1 MVWLQ
6 EMMFK
11 GAMDMKIRTGTYLIK
26 EGFSNIKRNRMMSVA
41 SVGSVAAALIILG
54 LVFLLIINMNH
65 MVEEVKQQFDS
76 IQIYLLDDVEDSE
89 ILAIKAELEGLD
101 GIRALEFE
109 SKEDALKNIKEKW
122 GDQAYLLEGLESN
135 PLPNS
140 IIIYVEDIAY
150 SDKIVAEVS
159 GISGIEEVRYYN
171 DIVQKLITIANF
183 IRLLGL
189 AIIAILV
196 FLSIFII
203 GNTIKLTVA
212 ARKRE
217 INIMKYVGATNWFIR
232 WPFFVEGM
240 VLGLLGAIIS
250 LAIVYFGYS
259 YIYNAISQQI
269 YMLFTT
275 YIVSVNEIIKDMMVI
290 FVVLGM
296 GIGALGSILSMRK
309 YLEV

>member
-1 MVWLQ
+1 
-6 EMMFK
+6 
-11 GAMDMKIRTGTYLIK
+11 MKIRTATYLIK
-26 EGFSNIKRNRMMSVA
+26 EGFVNIRRNIMMSIA

-54 LVFLLIINMNH
+54 MVFLLIINMNH
-65 MVEEVKQQFDS
+65 MVEDVKQQFDS
-76 IQIYLLDDVEDSE
+76 IQLYLRDDVENSE
-89 ILAIKAELEGLD
+89 ILAIKSRLEGVE
-101 GIRALEFE
+101 GIRGLEFE
-109 SKEDALKNIKEKW
+109 SKEEALSNIKEKW

-140 IIIYVEDIAY
+140 IIIYVKDIAY
-150 SDKIVAEVS
+150 SDSIVAEVS
-159 GISGIEEVRYYN
+159 GISGIEEVKYYN
-171 DIVQKLITIANF
+171 DIVQKLISIANF

-217 INIMKYVGATNWFIR
+217 IKIMKYVGATNWFIR

-250 LAIVYFGYS
+250 LGLIYFGYS
-259 YIYNAISQQI
+259 YIYNAISQQM
-269 YMLFTT
+269 YMLLTA
-275 YIVSVNEIIKDMMVI
+275 YIVPANEIIKDMMVI
-290 FVVLGM
+290 FAVLGM

-309 YLEV
+309 YLKV

>member
-1 MVWLQ
+1 MRVR
-6 EMMFK
+6 

-26 EGFSNIKRNRMMSVA
+26 EGFVNIRRNRMMSIA

-54 LVFLLIINMNH
+54 MVFLLIINMNH
-65 MVEEVKQQFDS
+65 MVEDVKQQFDS
-76 IQIYLLDDVEDSE
+76 IQLYLYDDVEDSQ
-89 ILAIKAELEGLD
+89 ILAIKSRLEGVE
-101 GIRALEFE
+101 GIRGLEFE
-109 SKEDALKNIKEKW
+109 SKETALSNIKEKW

-140 IIIYVEDIAY
+140 IIIYVKDIAY
-150 SDKIVAEVS
+150 SDNIVAEAS
-159 GISGIEEVRYYN
+159 GIGGIEEVKYYN
-171 DIVQKLITIANF
+171 DIVQKLISIANF

-189 AIIAILV
+189 GIIAILV

-212 ARKRE
+212 ARERE

-240 VLGLLGAIIS
+240 ILGLMGAIIS
-250 LAIVYFGYS
+250 LGLVYFGYS
-259 YIYNAISQQI
+259 YIYNAISQQM

-275 YIVSVNEIIKDMMVI
+275 YIVPVNEIIKDMMVI
-290 FVVLGM
+290 FAVLGM

-309 YLEV
+309 YLKV

>member
-1 MVWLQ
+1 
-6 EMMFK
+6 
-11 GAMDMKIRTGTYLIK
+11 MKIRTGTYLIK
-26 EGFSNIKRNRMMSVA
+26 EGFVNIRRNRMMSIA

-54 LVFLLIINMNH
+54 MVFLLIINMNH
-65 MVEEVKQQFDS
+65 MVEDVKQQFDS
-76 IQIYLLDDVEDSE
+76 IQLYLNDDVENSQ
-89 ILAIKAELEGLD
+89 ILAIKSRLEGIE
-101 GIRALEFE
+101 GIRGLEFE
-109 SKEDALKNIKEKW
+109 SKEVALSNIQEKW

-140 IIIYVEDIAY
+140 IIIYVKDIAY
-150 SDKIVAEVS
+150 SDSIVAEAS
-159 GISGIEEVRYYN
+159 GISGIEEVKYYN
-171 DIVQKLITIANF
+171 DIVQKLISIANF

-189 AIIAILV
+189 GIIAILV

-232 WPFFVEGM
+232 WPFFIEGM
-240 VLGLLGAIIS
+240 MLGLLGAIIS
-250 LAIVYFGYS
+250 LGLIYFGYS
-259 YIYNAISQQI
+259 YIYNAISQQM

-275 YIVSVNEIIKDMMVI
+275 YIVPVDEIIKDMMVI
-290 FVVLGM
+290 FAVLGM

-309 YLEV
+309 YLKV